1 MSRIGNQL
9 IAVPDGVK
17 VEIGKTDLKVSG
29 KNGDLSFPIPH
40 GIEAE
45 YDDGA
50 RVIRI
55 TRGAD
60 HKQARAMHGTTR
72 SRVAG
77 MVQGVSAG
85 FLKELKIN
93 GVGYQA
99 RLQGKQ
105 VVLQI
110 GFCHPVEMDIPEG
123 LQVEVPSN
131 TQIKIQGAD
140 KQKVGQFA
148 AEIRRI
154 RPPEPYNGKGIM
166 YADER
171 IRRKQGKTFAGGD

>member
-1 MSRIGNQL
+1 MSRIGMQP
-9 IAVPDGVK
+9 IAVPAGVK
-17 VEIGKTDLKVSG
+17 VDIGKTELKVSG
-29 KNGDLSFPIPH
+29 KNGDLAFSIPH
-40 GIEAE
+40 GIDAE
-45 YDDGA
+45 LDDGGKLL
-50 RVIRI
+50 RI
-55 TRGAD
+55 SRTSD
-60 HKQARAMHGTTR
+60 SKQVRAMHGTTR

-77 MVQGVSAG
+77 MVHGVSTG
-85 FLKELKIN
+85 FTKELQIV

-123 LQVEVPSN
+123 LTVEVPAN
-131 TQIKIQGAD
+131 TVIKVNGAD

-148 AEIRRI
+148 AEIRRV
-154 RPPEPYNGKGIM
+154 RPPEPYNGKGIK
-166 YADER
+166 YRDEH